1 MKNTV
6 YCADIKQLAE
16 LCYEFTALG
25 LTFEAEAEKLTITLT
40 GGF

>member
-6 YCADIKQLAE
+6 YCMDIKQLAE
-16 LCYEFTALG
+16 LCYEFTTLG